1 MGNET
6 RAGLAVGCVAGLAAS
21 LFIIQTA
28 LAHTDVLTVRFVLNL
43 VTVASTAMGVMEL
56 KRRTFREV
64 NGPAPE
70 PISLILA
77 GLAALGLWVVAWW
90 LMDMAD
96 YGLNHVIGSL
106 ASPKPITEF
115 SDSLF
120 GLDLQPAAYEL
131 EILFA
136 VVLLPLVEA
145 WLLWGLLQPEL
156 GALFGRWRA
165 AWITGG
171 VSGAFMALTAV
182 QNVAPAL
189 PWGLASL
196 DGYVVIGCVAALAV
210 YLTGSPWTGFAAW
223 GTFAYASFAWRDDL
237 FREFAGKPYW
247 DVGWLTLILVGVLV
261 ALVAF
266 QAIRFRNPRPAEP
279 ERASSP
285 RTLRVGPPLL
295 LLLAAVVV
303 MVIVDI
309 NAR

>member
-1 MGNET
+1 MGNPKG
-6 RAGLAVGCVAGLAAS
+6 AGLVVWGVAGLAAS

-28 LAHTDVLTVRFVLNL
+28 LAHSDVLTVRFVLTLGATSL
-43 VTVASTAMGVMEL
+43 VALGLMGL
-56 KRRTFREV
+56 KRRPVREV

-96 YGLNHVIGSL
+96 YGLNHAIGSL
-106 ASPKPITEF
+106 ASPKPITAF
-115 SDSLF
+115 SDSLL
-120 GLDLQPAAYEL
+120 GLDLQLAAYEL

-136 VVLLPLVEA
+136 VVLLPLVQA

-156 GALFGRWRA
+156 GGLFGRWRA
-165 AWITGG
+165 AWITGII
-171 VSGAFMALTAV
+171 SGAFMALTAV

-237 FREFAGKPYW
+237 FREFAGKQYW
-247 DVGWLTLILVGVLV
+247 DVSWLTLILVGVLV
-261 ALVAF
+261 AVVAF

-279 ERASSP
+279 ERATP
-285 RTLRVGPPLL
+285 RRAIRVGLL
-295 LLLAAVVV
+295 LLLLTAVVGMAV
-303 MVIVDI
+303 VDFH
-309 NAR
+309 AR

>member
-1 MGNET
+1 MRNET
-6 RAGLAVGCVAGLAAS
+6 RAGLAVWCVAGLAMS
-21 LFIIQTA
+21 LFILQTA
-28 LAHTDVLTVRFVLNL
+28 LAHSDVLTVRFVLNL
-43 VTVASTAMGVMEL
+43 VAMSLVAVGLMRL
-56 KRRTFREV
+56 RRRPLREV
-64 NGPAPE
+64 NGPAPD
-70 PISLILA
+70 PVSLILA
-77 GLAALGLWVVAWW
+77 GLAALGMWVVAWW

-106 ASPKPITEF
+106 ASPTPITDF
-115 SDSLF
+115 SDSFL

-171 VSGAFMALTAV
+171 ACGAFLALTAV

-196 DGYVVIGCVAALAV
+196 DGYVVIGCLAALAV

-261 ALVAF
+261 AVVAF

-279 ERASSP
+279 ERTSP
-285 RTLRVGPPLL
+285 PWTLQVGLPLL
-295 LLLAAVVV
+295 LLLAAAA
-303 MVIVDI
+303 MVIVEI
-309 NAR
+309 HAR